1 MLIFFL
7 EVPKFMTKLF
17 SVSLGPIASVP
28 IMLKAII
35 PLYWIKKRVIYILSY
50 D

>member
-1 MLIFFL
+1 MLILFW

-17 SVSLGPIASVP
+17 SVSLGPIAAVP

-35 PLYWIKKRVIYILSY
+35 PWYWI
-50 D
+50 